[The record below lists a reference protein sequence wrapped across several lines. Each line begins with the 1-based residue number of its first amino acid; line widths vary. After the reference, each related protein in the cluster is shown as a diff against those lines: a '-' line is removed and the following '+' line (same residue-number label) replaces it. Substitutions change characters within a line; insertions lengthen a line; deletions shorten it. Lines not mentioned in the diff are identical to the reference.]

1 MLVRTDNIEDNF
13 VFHTLAEIVQKRLH
27 QALQIGL
34 CMNIQIARSAQHSEC
49 GYQSEQSETMVTMQM
64 GDENARKEL
73 IEGNLKLVLS
83 ILKKYN
89 NRTDNMDDL
98 FQIGTVG
105 LIKAINNFDLSH
117 EVKFSTYAVP
127 MILGEVKRYL
137 RDSNSIWV
145 ARSVK
150 DLAYKILKVKEE
162 LIRKNEKE
170 PTVKEIADELK
181 VSEYEVCNAL
191 NSMKDTISIFEP
203 VYTDGGDPIYLFDQL
218 EDKRGNTYSKE
229 TLLALKEALK
239 KIKEKEKYILLKRFV
254 VGKTQTELAEELGI
268 SQAQISRLEHMG
280 IRHIKRLIE

>member
-1 MLVRTDNIEDNF
+1 MARYKV
-13 VFHTLAEIVQKRLH
+13 EICGINTANLKVLTNEEMILLFKRFKDGDL
-27 QALQIGL
+27 
-34 CMNIQIARSAQHSEC
+34 SAK
-49 GYQSEQSETMVTMQM
+49 
-64 GDENARKEL
+64 DEL
-73 IEGNLKLVLS
+73 IKGNLKLVLS
-83 ILKKYN
+83 ILKKYV

-137 RDSNSIWV
+137 RDSNSIRV

-162 LIRKNEKE
+162 LVKINEKE
-170 PTVKEIADELK
+170 PGVEEIASILN
-181 VSEYEVCNAL
+181 VSEYEVYNAL
-191 NSMKDTISIFEP
+191 NSMRDTISLFEP
-203 VYTDGGDPIYLFDQL
+203 VYSDGGDPIYLYDQI
-218 EDKRGNTYSKE
+218 EDKKDKSYSKE

-239 KIKEKEKYILLKRFV
+239 KIKEKERYILMKRFV

-280 IRHIKRLIE
+280 ICHVKKLIE

>member
-1 MLVRTDNIEDNF
+1 MARHKVEIANVNTANIKVLTNEEMKELF
-13 VFHTLAEIVQKRLH
+13 LK
-27 QALQIGL
+27 
-34 CMNIQIARSAQHSEC
+34 
-49 GYQSEQSETMVTMQM
+49 MQM

-137 RDSNSIWV
+137 RDSNSIRV

-170 PTVKEIADELK
+170 PTVK
-181 VSEYEVCNAL
+181 
-191 NSMKDTISIFEP
+191 
-203 VYTDGGDPIYLFDQL
+203 
-218 EDKRGNTYSKE
+218 
-229 TLLALKEALK
+229 
-239 KIKEKEKYILLKRFV
+239 
-254 VGKTQTELAEELGI
+254 
-268 SQAQISRLEHMG
+268 
-280 IRHIKRLIE
+280 

>member
-1 MLVRTDNIEDNF
+1 MAKHKV
-13 VFHTLAEIVQKRLH
+13 EITGVNTSEIRVLSSDEMDELFKRF
-27 QALQIGL
+27 
-34 CMNIQIARSAQHSEC
+34 
-49 GYQSEQSETMVTMQM
+49 QS
-64 GDENARKEL
+64 GDESAREEL
-73 IEGNLKLVLS
+73 VNGNLKLVLS
-83 ILKKYN
+83 ILKRFNKK
-89 NRTDNMDDL
+89 DENMDDL
-98 FQIGTVG
+98 FQVGCIG
-105 LIKAINNFDLSH
+105 LIKAIDNFDLSQG
-117 EVKFSTYAVP
+117 VRFSTYAVP

-137 RDSNSIWV
+137 RDSNSIRV

-181 VSEYEVCNAL
+181 VSEYEICNAL